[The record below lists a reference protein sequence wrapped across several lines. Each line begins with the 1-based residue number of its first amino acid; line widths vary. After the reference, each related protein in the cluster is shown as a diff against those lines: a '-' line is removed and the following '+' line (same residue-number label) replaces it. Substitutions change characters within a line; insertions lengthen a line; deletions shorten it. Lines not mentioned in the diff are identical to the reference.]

1 MTSTKPEQLKAM
13 SSSYIVETESCFFVS
28 NSISTIHPK
37 RVFSIMKCI
46 YTMKNCN
53 STLNSNCLLQ
63 NNILSD
69 FLLKSNKEYKTC
81 KAIEKFMKN
90 LKKKYIACMSSFSNE
105 DDTIIYELIH
115 TIIQKYNK
123 SESDDDITFAIDY
136 IYDVISK
143 NIENNLNNI
152 INTNFNI
159 SIDYIR
165 TFLKLINDYGAYS
178 IMERYKFLSS
188 SIN

>member
-1 MTSTKPEQLKAM
+1 MTSTKPEQLKTM
-13 SSSYIVETESCFFVS
+13 SSSYIVETEFCFFVS
-28 NSISTIHPK
+28 NKIKTIYPK
-37 RVFSIMKCI
+37 RVFSIMKGI

-63 NNILSD
+63 NNVLSD

-81 KAIEKFMKN
+81 KAIDEYMKN
-90 LKKKYIACMSSFSNE
+90 LKIKYIESMSSFSNE

-115 TIIQKYNK
+115 MIIQKYNK

-136 IYDVISK
+136 IYDVIS
-143 NIENNLNNI
+143 NIENNINN
-152 INTNFNI
+152 TDFNI
-159 SIDYIR
+159 SPDYIR
-165 TFLKLINDYGAYS
+165 TFLNLILDYGAYS

-188 SIN
+188 SIKTSS